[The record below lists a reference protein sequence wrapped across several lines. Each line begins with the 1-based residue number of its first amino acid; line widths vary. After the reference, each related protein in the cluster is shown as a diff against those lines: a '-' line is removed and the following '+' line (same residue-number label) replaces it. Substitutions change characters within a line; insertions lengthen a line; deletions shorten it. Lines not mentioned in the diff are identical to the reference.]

1 MIQIIKNEPTFFT
14 DAKKKVKSS
23 HFVSSTW
30 SELGKYEENFK
41 TKLREHILLEEQNM
55 LCAYCNQE
63 IEADE
68 NNSNTDHFKKRAN
81 CPKETLEY
89 KNLLVSCKSEF
100 HCENIKDN
108 FKFTHCSEF
117 DKIVNPAIEN
127 PDDFFDY
134 GIYGDILVKD
144 GLSKADEEKAKFTIE
159 VFELNNSSLK
169 KDRAKIGD
177 SLKFY
182 YDLDYEL
189 NDILDD
195 IISYPSFIKNI
206 YTKIGEIK

>member
-1 MIQIIKNEPTFFT
+1 MIQITKNEPTFFT
-14 DAKKKVKSS
+14 DAKKKIKSS
-23 HFVSSTW
+23 HFVSSAW
-30 SELGKYEENFK
+30 YKLGKDEENFK
-41 TKLREHILLEEQNM
+41 TKLREHILLKEQNM

-100 HCENIKDN
+100 HCEKIKDN

-127 PDDFFDY
+127 PNDFFDY
-134 GIYGDILVKD
+134 SIDGDILVKD
-144 GLSKADEEKAKFTIE
+144 GLSKQDEEKAKFTIE

-177 SLKFY
+177 SLSFY
-182 YDLDYEL
+182 HNYNYEIDDIL
-189 NDILDD
+189 NDI
-195 IISYPSFIKNI
+195 IQYPSFIKSI
-206 YTKIGEIK
+206 YKKLEEQ